1 MSAGVDGPV
10 RLVRASFP
18 DRPALGTAVS
28 RAILLRVAKG
38 ELPPT
43 IRLHR
48 PGSVVAFGR
57 QDVASPGYRAAVAAA
72 RAAGF
77 EATER
82 LAGGRAAL
90 FHPGTLAFSHATGD
104 RRPMERTEARF
115 DAMAEITAA
124 ALGRLGVDARIGE
137 VPGEYCPG
145 QWSVNARGRTKLS
158 GIGQRIVAGAAHL
171 GGVLVVLDADR
182 VRDVL
187 IPVYRALNL
196 DWDPATVGSV
206 EDELGRA
213 EMAEAEEAMLAEL
226 AARYELEEAELDPET
241 LRLAETLEAE
251 HLSPR
256 A

>member
-57 QDVASPGYRAAVAAA
+57 QDVASPGYRSGVASA

-77 EATER
+77 EASER

-90 FHPGTLAFSHATGD
+90 FHPGTLAFSHAVGD
-104 RRPMERTEARF
+104 RR
-115 DAMAEITAA
+115 
-124 ALGRLGVDARIGE
+124 
-137 VPGEYCPG
+137 
-145 QWSVNARGRTKLS
+145 
-158 GIGQRIVAGAAHL
+158 
-171 GGVLVVLDADR
+171 
-182 VRDVL
+182 
-187 IPVYRALNL
+187 
-196 DWDPATVGSV
+196 
-206 EDELGRA
+206 
-213 EMAEAEEAMLAEL
+213 
-226 AARYELEEAELDPET
+226 
-241 LRLAETLEAE
+241 
-251 HLSPR
+251 
-256 A
+256 